1 VGKDGNFEY
10 QVQSGDYSIEVWEF
24 SPPEADGRTRMLRKS
39 AATNIRVTNAD
50 LNGLE
55 IHIRS

>member
-1 VGKDGNFEY
+1 VGKDETFEH
-10 QVQSGDYSIEVWEF
+10 QVQSGNYSVEVWEF
-24 SPPEADGRTRMLRKS
+24 SPPEADGRTRMLRMF

-50 LNGLE
+50 LNGIE